1 MPATFSHPIAV
12 LPLKRF
18 CPRWLNFAALVVGT
32 IAPDLGYFLRRFELA
47 TFSHTLPGSFLVCLP
62 AGCLLLMAFYL
73 LRRPFC
79 YVLPQPHRLSLTPL
93 SVVPVSWRFN
103 TVFVALV
110 SILIGTWTHVLW
122 DSFTHDGG
130 WAVQRIS
137 FLRAKALRVGT
148 TNLPVSYVIQ
158 QFSTMAGAF
167 AVIIVYRKW
176 LLRRA
181 SAVKITCAS
190 EELWRYVI
198 LGTIA
203 AIALGIAIP
212 LANGMANQ
220 FTGYLAFRVFLF
232 RTAVYAT
239 GAFVPLFIVSSI
251 VFYTARRNTF

>member
-1 MPATFSHPIAV
+1 MPATFSHPLAV

-32 IAPDLGYFLRRFELA
+32 IAPDLGYYLRRFEVA
-47 TFSHTLPGSFLVCLP
+47 AFSHTLTGSFLVCLP

-79 YVLPQPHRLSLTPL
+79 YLLPQPHRLSLTPL
-93 SVVPVSWRFN
+93 SVFPASWCFK

-110 SILIGTWTHVLW
+110 SILIGTWTHILW

-137 FLRAKALRVGT
+137 FLRATALRVGT

-158 QFSTMAGAF
+158 QFSTLAGALGI
-167 AVIIVYRKW
+167 IIVYRKW
-176 LLRRA
+176 LRRRA
-181 SAVKITCAS
+181 SAVKIISAS

-198 LGTIA
+198 LGA
-203 AIALGIAIP
+203 LAVIALGIAIP

-220 FTGYLAFRVFLF
+220 FTGYLALRVFLF

-239 GAFVPLFIVSSI
+239 AAFVPLFIVSSV
-251 VFYTARRNTF
+251 VFYAVRRNAV